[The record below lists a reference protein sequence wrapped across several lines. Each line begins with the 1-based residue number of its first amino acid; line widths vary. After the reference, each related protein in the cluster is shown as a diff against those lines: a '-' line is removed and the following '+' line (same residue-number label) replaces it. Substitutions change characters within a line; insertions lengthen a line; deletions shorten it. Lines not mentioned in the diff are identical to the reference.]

1 MVLLSLPSEVLWQIV
16 SFLDITDLSVL
27 RFVSTK
33 LRTYADHPS
42 HWKDLQLRPPPS
54 STAGISLWNLND
66 LKDLIGPHASHTRS
80 IKIWGVR
87 DTVVRFLIT
96 RCTHLQELTICGW
109 ATLSDHAFRF
119 PATNSTGGT
128 SGTSGT
134 SGGHLAGL
142 RRLEFVGATQ
152 QSNYTALGANTLGRI
167 LTNCPD
173 LSELLLGCQV
183 HIHAQTL
190 IEELKKS
197 SRPPLSLRS
206 LTLATHRT
214 WSAPHI
220 THLFDLCPSLEQIGL
235 LPAAASGCDVGKDSS
250 SVQRWLA
257 DTHSLKLEHSPES
270 PIALDLP
277 LDQDMVIYRPT
288 CNTTQRTHFCT
299 SH

>member
-1 MVLLSLPSEVLWQIV
+1 MLLSLPSEVLWQIV
-16 SFLDITDLSVL
+16 SFMEITDLAVL
-27 RFVSTK
+27 RLVSTK
-33 LRTYADHPS
+33 LRTYCDHPS
-42 HWKDLQLRPPPS
+42 HWKNLQLLPSPS
-54 STAGISLWNLND
+54 STPGIALWNLSD
-66 LKDLIGPHASHTRS
+66 LKDLIGPHVTHIHS

-96 RCTHLQELTICGW
+96 ECTRLQELTLCGW

-119 PATNSTGGT
+119 PAN
-128 SGTSGT
+128 
-134 SGGHLAGL
+134 GHLGL

-152 QSNYTALGANTLGRI
+152 QSNYTALGASTLGRI

-197 SRPPLSLRS
+197 SHPPPSLRS

-214 WSAPHI
+214 WAAPHI
-220 THLFDLCPSLEQIGL
+220 TNLFDLCPLLEQIGL

-257 DTHSLKLEHSPES
+257 DTYSLKLEHSPES

-277 LDQDMVIYRPT
+277 LNQDMVIYRPT
-288 CNTTQRTHFCT
+288 STIHS